1 MNPIYTYRPFIY
13 RERTDINEYLEESPV
28 WEELH
33 KMYIELIK
41 TGCRVKLS
49 PLELFNEVHYLC
61 VRLLLDNCP
70 KEFFYNDCLPRVSS
84 TMGRYTTGLCFSMV
98 YAVLNTLSNPPEHIP
113 GFLGL
118 LWRRYH
124 ARIDQYSFFF
134 EKFAGAPLDL
144 TPCPERPD
152 CIEQDVAWWEEAT
165 GDFHRSRIREI
176 VNLWPTLEEKLE
188 IALIIEEQFKQ
199 AEKKDQE
206 KEEKNDRGK
215 NHTIAEARPGFFFFF
230 FNNNRVEKADLRFFK
245 ELRHEII
252 ASALEQAS
260 AAPAPADKAC
270 PAPKETDA
278 TEQLLKENEAL
289 KMQLNSL
296 QEQLKHESSA
306 TAPTLADFIA
316 YTEELPAEQNAHA
329 QTIKAML
336 LDLFNGQITED
347 EKERIRKLGRKP
359 QAGTNF
365 NFNAP
370 LNDIHNNDYVKAGIQ

>member
-49 PLELFNEVHYLC
+49 PLKLFNEVHYLC

-70 KEFFYNDCLPRVSS
+70 EEFFYNDCLPRVSS

-188 IALIIEEQFKQ
+188 IALIIV
-199 AEKKDQE
+199 D
-206 KEEKNDRGK
+206 
-215 NHTIAEARPGFFFFF
+215 
-230 FNNNRVEKADLRFFK
+230 
-245 ELRHEII
+245 
-252 ASALEQAS
+252 
-260 AAPAPADKAC
+260 
-270 PAPKETDA
+270 
-278 TEQLLKENEAL
+278 
-289 KMQLNSL
+289 
-296 QEQLKHESSA
+296 
-306 TAPTLADFIA
+306 
-316 YTEELPAEQNAHA
+316 
-329 QTIKAML
+329 
-336 LDLFNGQITED
+336 
-347 EKERIRKLGRKP
+347 
-359 QAGTNF
+359 TN
-365 NFNAP
+365 
-370 LNDIHNNDYVKAGIQ
+370 